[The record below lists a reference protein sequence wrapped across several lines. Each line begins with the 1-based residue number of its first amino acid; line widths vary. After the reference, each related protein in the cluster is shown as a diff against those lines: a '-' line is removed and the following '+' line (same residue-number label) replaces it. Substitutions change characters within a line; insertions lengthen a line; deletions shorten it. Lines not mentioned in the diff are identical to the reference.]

1 MDSPFDRPPINV
13 SAALVDGRL
22 PNWRKDYLATVSAT
36 TDDKGRLLESLRT
49 GEDPTI
55 RDGVNLA
62 LSRLLDPEAP
72 KDPHGKTAFLVHDGT
87 GTGKSFQAILA
98 AKAIAF
104 ELGKPAFVTTRAD
117 LLPALR
123 RDLDRL
129 GLDESQI
136 AFVAIERLGA
146 FLKEATKQ
154 KQPYAVA
161 IVDEAQDCRI
171 PEVRKFLDR
180 IPASRQ
186 LFLAPPHFITLK
198 SFVTSLP
205 N

>member
-1 MDSPFDRPPINV
+1 MESPFDRPPINV
-13 SAALVDGRL
+13 SAALLGGRV
-22 PNWRKDYLATVSAT
+22 PSWRKDYLANVSAT

-62 LSRLLDPEAP
+62 LTRLLDPEAP
-72 KDPHGKTAFLVHDGT
+72 KDSRGRAAFLVHDGT

-98 AKAIAF
+98 AKAIAL
-104 ELGKPAFVTTRAD
+104 ETGEPALVTTRAD

-136 AFVAIERLGA
+136 AFVPIEQLGA
-146 FLKEATKQ
+146 FLKDAQKQ
-154 KQPYAVA
+154 KQQFSVA

-171 PEVRKFLDR
+171 PEVRKF
-180 IPASRQ
+180 
-186 LFLAPPHFITLK
+186 
-198 SFVTSLP
+198 
-205 N
+205 